1 MNKHDDVIKEFFKNY
16 RELFLELKGSLE
28 EILKKDK
35 NVREEFEEKNI
46 STIDFSKKLLEQ
58 IVFIYF
64 LQEKGWLGVQ
74 RASEWG
80 TGPRNFLHKLFNG
93 EVVSYDNFFNDVL
106 EPLFYEAL
114 TILRDGDYYNRFN
127 CKIPFLNTDLF
138 KPINNYNWTKT
149 NIILDNSI
157 FKKILSTFDRFT
169 FTIEENGLPE
179 KEATINPEILEKVF
193 ENLLETEDKKSKGT
207 FYTPKEIVHYMCQQS
222 LISYLK
228 TNTSIPYKDIEKFI
242 QIGDIPENIEKNH
255 QELDELFKKIKIVD
269 PACGSGAFLIGM
281 LDEIVKARS
290 LLRIFSDEEQNNYNI
305 KREIIENCLY
315 GVDLDSFAVDITKL
329 RLWLSLIADEKSK
342 KNIKPLPNLDH
353 KIVCG
358 NSLIG

>member
-1 MNKHDDVIKEFFKNY
+1 
-16 RELFLELKGSLE
+16 
-28 EILKKDK
+28 
-35 NVREEFEEKNI
+35 
-46 STIDFSKKLLEQ
+46 
-58 IVFIYF
+58 
-64 LQEKGWLGVQ
+64 
-74 RASEWG
+74 
-80 TGPRNFLHKLFNG
+80 
-93 EVVSYDNFFNDVL
+93 
-106 EPLFYEAL
+106 
-114 TILRDGDYYNRFN
+114 
-127 CKIPFLNTDLF
+127 
-138 KPINNYNWTKT
+138 
-149 NIILDNSI
+149 
-157 FKKILSTFDRFT
+157 
-169 FTIEENGLPE
+169 LPE

-228 TNTSIPYKDIEKFI
+228 TNISIPYKDIEKFI

-290 LLRIFSDEEQNNYNI
+290 LLRIFSDKEQNNYNI

-358 NSLIG
+358 NSLTE